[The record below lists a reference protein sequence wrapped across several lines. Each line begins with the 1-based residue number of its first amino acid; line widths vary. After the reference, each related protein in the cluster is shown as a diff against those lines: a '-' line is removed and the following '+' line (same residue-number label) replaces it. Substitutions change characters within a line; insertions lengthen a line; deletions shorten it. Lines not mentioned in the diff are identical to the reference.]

1 MARAIALI
9 IIAGW
14 LAAPSPAAA
23 QSPRAGGPAP
33 GDDPS
38 SRVAAELGVTGNLAR
53 GFVNRDL
60 IAARGILQAWSGPW
74 GVYVQPYWLYG
85 RVGTPPGSPVPK
97 ITTDNEYYL
106 RSGLFRSLPS
116 SLFAYA
122 VDALDRSLRRKIS
135 SRNLAGAG
143 LGFNPVTRKGI
154 ALSVSAG
161 VLGEVTHY
169 YDDTTRDGDPTDGFY
184 TTLRFSGRIYG
195 RYRIGKG
202 KLSLVHD
209 LILVPAFRDPTGDYR
224 LLAYGA
230 IDAPIAK
237 GFSARVQADATREG
251 RIVDG
256 TKRNDLVVSFGVS
269 FRNEWARQPPP
280 PPPVPPPAPPPPI
293 PTPPPPGSGAPPP
306 PTSPPPAAP
315 PATSPPA
322 AAPSP

>member
-1 MARAIALI
+1 VARAIGLI
-9 IIAGW
+9 IIVGW

-38 SRVAAELGVTGNLAR
+38 SRIAAELGVTGNLAR

-74 GVYVQPYWLYG
+74 GVYLQPYWLYG

-97 ITTDNEYYL
+97 LTTDNEYYL
-106 RSGLFRSLPS
+106 RSGLFRSLPH

-135 SRNLAGAG
+135 SRNLAGGG
-143 LGFNPVTRKGI
+143 LGFNPVSRKGI

-161 VLGEVTHY
+161 VLGEVAHY
-169 YDDTTRDGDPTDGFY
+169 YDDTAFDGDATDGFY

-195 RYRIGKG
+195 RYRLGQG
-202 KLSLVHD
+202 KLSLIHD

-224 LLAYGA
+224 LLMYGA

-251 RIVDG
+251 RIITG
-256 TKRNDLVVSFGVS
+256 TKRNDLVVTFGVS
-269 FRNEWARQPPP
+269 YRNEWARKPPP
-280 PPPVPPPAPPPPI
+280 LPPPAPPAAAAPTPPPPAPPPP
-293 PTPPPPGSGAPPP
+293 APPP
-306 PTSPPPAAP
+306 PTPPPAAGPP
-315 PATSPPA
+315 PAKP
-322 AAPSP
+322 